1 MHFKNV
7 ITRLEAIFYLT
18 FKGANTLIAGNQ
30 HPEIDGTTL
39 CLYTDATRFRSIIIS
54 FNCLITLERFQ
65 SNYATISLGRFNM
78 ASREGHLKFAIYIL
92 YYAKKFD
99 KIRIIFNTLNQ
110 DHFKYFTETYDK
122 WREFYPDA
130 QEEISHGMSNIKV
143 KYI

>member
-1 MHFKNV
+1 
-7 ITRLEAIFYLT
+7 
-18 FKGANTLIAGNQ
+18 
-30 HPEIDGTTL
+30 
-39 CLYTDATRFRSIIIS
+39 
-54 FNCLITLERFQ
+54 
-65 SNYATISLGRFNM
+65 M

-143 KYI
+143 KYIWLTVYVDVNHVQNLIICLAVTRIVVMTNDMLISGVSMRQNTDELLTCV